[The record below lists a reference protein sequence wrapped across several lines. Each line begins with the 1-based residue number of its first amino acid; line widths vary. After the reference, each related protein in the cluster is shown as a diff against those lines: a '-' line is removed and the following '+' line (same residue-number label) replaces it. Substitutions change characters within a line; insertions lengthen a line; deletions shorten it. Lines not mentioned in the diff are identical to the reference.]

1 LLEQPAE
8 NGETDKHRV
17 NKDRVAELESLDD
30 SASESLSDVPVL
42 ALAWRNYLLALA
54 LLTDDRNDQ
63 ACVKAFNACQYFALG
78 FRRLDEKLKEA
89 LRELNLL
96 INALEWAADVP
107 VALRMAESLRVTL
120 AKVISEIP
128 PVVEET

>member
-1 LLEQPAE
+1 MLEQSAE
-8 NGETDKHRV
+8 NGETGQHRV
-17 NKDRVAELESLDD
+17 DKDRVAELESLDD

-63 ACVKAFNACQYFALG
+63 ACVKAFDACRYFALG

-89 LRELNLL
+89 LRELDLL

-128 PVVEET
+128 SVVEET